1 MPYTYKSLAFTWL
14 IILALFAVSAS
25 GVAKDLWFVP
35 LFVVALAAP
44 ALVLSAP
51 ERAATTSP
59 ERPLIVADERELTNA
74 S

>member
-25 GVAKDLWFVP
+25 GVAKDLWFVL

-51 ERAATTSP
+51 ERAATP
-59 ERPLIVADERELTNA
+59 HPNA
-74 S
+74 P

>member
-25 GVAKDLWFVP
+25 GVARGWWFV
-35 LFVVALAAP
+35 LLLAVAVAAP
-44 ALVLSAP
+44 ALVLRSP
-51 ERAATTSP
+51 VEVATASP
-59 ERPLIVADERELTNA
+59 ERPLVVADAFAE